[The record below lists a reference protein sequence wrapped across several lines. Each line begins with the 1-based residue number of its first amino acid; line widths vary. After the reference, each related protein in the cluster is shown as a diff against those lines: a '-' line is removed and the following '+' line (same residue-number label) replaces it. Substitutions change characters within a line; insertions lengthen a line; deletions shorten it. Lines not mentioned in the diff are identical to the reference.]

1 MADKLEAKL
10 PNMNYEELS
19 PTNLPRGCYL
29 AKVVK
34 VERHI
39 ATKSERPCLKWSW
52 WIRDG
57 KYKWRSIVTF
67 TGDGSDA
74 SHPYMNEL
82 LKKYL
87 AAFKLKF
94 KKGFSLRKL
103 KGKQATIYTE
113 QGKYNLCD
121 VNKGIRIIF
130 PKIIAIKPADNFKK
144 YAKGK

>member
-1 MADKLEAKL
+1 MVDKLEAKL
-10 PNMNYEELS
+10 PVYKFEELR

-34 VERHI
+34 VEKYI
-39 ATKSERPCLKWSW
+39 ANKSGRPCLKWLW
-52 WIRDG
+52 WILDG

-67 TGDGSDA
+67 TGDGSDT
-74 SHPYMNEL
+74 SHPYMNES

-87 AAFKLKF
+87 AAFGFRF

-144 YAKGK
+144 YAKEE